1 MLNKRS
7 TNEMPVEGKYL
18 TNIFN
23 GFPINICCSVRARV
37 PYQVGNTRGVLELR
51 FDKKNRAFM
60 HGLKFKVLVTLA
72 KHLTLTLVVTCQ
84 ISCKN

>member
-7 TNEMPVEGKYL
+7 INEVPVEGKYL

-37 PYQVGNTRGVLELR
+37 LYQLEIRGVYLSL
-51 FDKKNRAFM
+51 DLIKNNRAFM
-60 HGLKFKVLVTLA
+60 DGLKFEFWVTLA
-72 KHLTLTLVVTCQ
+72 ENLTLSLVVTCQ
-84 ISCKN
+84 ILI

>member
-1 MLNKRS
+1 
-7 TNEMPVEGKYL
+7 MPVEGKYL

-51 FDKKNRAFM
+51 FDKKKPRVYAWTKIQSFGYFGQTFDVNFSRDM
-60 HGLKFKVLVTLA
+60 SD
-72 KHLTLTLVVTCQ
+72 
-84 ISCKN
+84 IM

>member
-1 MLNKRS
+1 MLKKRS
-7 TNEMPVEGKYL
+7 INEMPVEGKYL

-51 FDKKNRAFM
+51 FDKK
-60 HGLKFKVLVTLA
+60 
-72 KHLTLTLVVTCQ
+72 
-84 ISCKN
+84 

>member
-1 MLNKRS
+1 
-7 TNEMPVEGKYL
+7 MPVEGKYL

-51 FDKKNRAFM
+51 FDKKLPRVYAWT
-60 HGLKFKVLVTLA
+60 KI
-72 KHLTLTLVVTCQ
+72 Q
-84 ISCKN
+84 IFGYFGQTFDVNFRRDMSDIM

>member
-1 MLNKRS
+1 
-7 TNEMPVEGKYL
+7 MPVEGKYL

-51 FDKKNRAFM
+51 FDIKKPRFYAWT
-60 HGLKFKVLVTLA
+60 KI
-72 KHLTLTLVVTCQ
+72 Q
-84 ISCKN
+84 IFGYFGQTFDVSFSRDMSDIM